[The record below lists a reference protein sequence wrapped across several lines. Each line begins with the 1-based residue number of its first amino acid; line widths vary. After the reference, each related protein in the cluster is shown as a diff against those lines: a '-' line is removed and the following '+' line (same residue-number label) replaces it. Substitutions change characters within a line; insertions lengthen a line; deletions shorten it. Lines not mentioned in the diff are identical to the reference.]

1 MARKKTNPEEV
12 NVTAAAEEPA
22 PQDTPLTEAGMPPG
36 DVPEATTGIDPTP
49 PLSIE
54 MPTAEEAGAD
64 ETPVPVEMQDTGKEP
79 EPAEKY
85 GVDTLE
91 EAAPPDHVP
100 SAEESD

>member
-1 MARKKTNPEEV
+1 M
-12 NVTAAAEEPA
+12 TAAAEEPA

-64 ETPVPVEMQDTGKEP
+64 ETPVPVEMQDTGKSRSLPKSTVLILWRRRPHRITSLRRGKRLGFPRGTKER
-79 EPAEKY
+79 
-85 GVDTLE
+85 
-91 EAAPPDHVP
+91 
-100 SAEESD
+100 

>member
-1 MARKKTNPEEV
+1 MARKKTNPEEEV

-64 ETPVPVEMQDTGKEP
+64 EIPVPAEMQDTGKVIWHCR
-79 EPAEKY
+79 
-85 GVDTLE
+85 GDFSRLRM
-91 EAAPPDHVP
+91 DH
-100 SAEESD
+100 SNSM